1 MIELPAFVSVL
12 DAALGIADADR
23 IEASAKVLT
32 VNPINKSRFMKP
44 FPRVL
49 LAFDNALAT
58 RIVPVME
65 CEHIIRFCRVMPPM
79 DLRRRCDLK
88 RRRPPIEAASCSPGL
103 GGHLGCARDDSG
115 GAECLH
121 QRHQIFSPHRI
132 IGSRCGFTRNLR
144 QERGV
149 CRLRLKLLDTFVDVG
164 HDVDPPCCTNF

>member
-65 CEHIIRFCRVMPPM
+65 CEHIIILPG
-79 DLRRRCDLK
+79 D
-88 RRRPPIEAASCSPGL
+88 AAN
-103 GGHLGCARDDSG
+103 GH
-115 GAECLH
+115 
-121 QRHQIFSPHRI
+121 
-132 IGSRCGFTRNLR
+132 
-144 QERGV
+144 
-149 CRLRLKLLDTFVDVG
+149 
-164 HDVDPPCCTNF
+164 